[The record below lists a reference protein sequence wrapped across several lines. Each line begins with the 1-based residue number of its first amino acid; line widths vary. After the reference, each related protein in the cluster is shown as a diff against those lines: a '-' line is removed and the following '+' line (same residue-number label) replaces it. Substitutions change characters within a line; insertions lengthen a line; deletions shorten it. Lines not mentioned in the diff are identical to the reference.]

1 MTTVQTGTA
10 RRGAGR
16 ARYRPLPL
24 VVDIFAGAG
33 GASCGIRAALGREID
48 HALNH
53 DPQAVEV
60 HTANHPGTEHHC
72 ADAVEAVPLEITGG
86 RPVGLAWFSPDCTH
100 HSRAKGGK
108 PRDKNIR
115 ALAWVVVRWAR
126 EVRPRVIMLENVPEF
141 EEWGPLREDGR
152 PCRDRRGST
161 FRAWADA
168 LRELGYAVE
177 WRVLCAADYGAPTIR
192 RRLFLIARCDGE
204 PVRWPDPTHAPRD
217 RAGMLGLRPWVA
229 AAECIDW
236 SLPVHSIFLSP
247 EEARAA
253 GVRRPLA
260 EATLRRIAVGL
271 RRFVIEAGRP
281 FIVQTGHQ
289 TGDGGKVRDPGDPLS
304 TVVTKNEHCV
314 VAPTLAQT
322 GYGERDGQSPR
333 APDLD
338 RPLGTIVGG
347 GCKHALVA
355 AFLAKHYGGV
365 YGHGLDRPVG
375 TVTAT
380 DHHGPVAA
388 HLVKLRGMGGWKDPT
403 LPLDTVCAQA
413 PTFGVAA
420 SFLEQMHGTGRG
432 VDMGGPCPTVT
443 AGGNHLA
450 AVSAF
455 LVKYYGAA
463 TAQDLRDPLGTAT
476 ARARFGLVL
485 VDGVPHRIVDI
496 GMRMLQP
503 HELLRAQFGSHAE
516 GYRLLGSKA
525 RQIHAIGNSV
535 PPQVAE
541 ALVRANLGGW
551 IGGGA

>member
-1 MTTVQTGTA
+1 MTTLTSTERRA
-10 RRGAGR
+10 RRRRSSTTGI
-16 ARYRPLPL
+16 
-24 VVDIFAGAG
+24 VVDVFAGAG

-48 HALNH
+48 CALNH

-60 HTANHPGTEHHC
+60 HEVNHPETRHFC
-72 ADAVEAVPLEITGG
+72 ADAVEAAPLDVTGG
-86 RPVGLAWFSPDCTH
+86 RPVELAWFSPDCTH

-115 ALAWVVVRWAR
+115 ALAWVVVRWAK

-141 EEWGPLREDGR
+141 EDWGPLDDRGR
-152 PCRDRRGST
+152 PCRPRKGET
-161 FRAWADA
+161 FCAWVDA
-168 LRELGYAVE
+168 LRDEGYAVE

-192 RRLFLIARCDGE
+192 KRLFLVARCDGE

-217 RAGMLGLRPWVA
+217 RAALLGLEPWA
-229 AAECIDW
+229 AAAGCIDW
-236 SLPVHSIFLSP
+236 TLPVQSIFLSP
-247 EEARAA
+247 EEARKA

-260 EATLRRIAVGL
+260 EATMRRIAVGL
-271 RRFVIEAGRP
+271 RRFVIEAERP

-289 TGDGGKVRDPGDPLS
+289 THDGGKVRDPSEPLS

-314 VAPTLAQT
+314 VSPTLVQT
-322 GYGERDGQSPR
+322 GYGEREGQAPR
-333 APDLD
+333 ALDLG
-338 RPLGTIVGG
+338 RPMGTLVGG
-347 GCKHALVA
+347 GCKQAVVEAKLA

-365 YGHGLDRPVG
+365 FGHGLDRPAG
-375 TVTAT
+375 TITAT

-388 HLVKLRGMGGWKDPT
+388 HLVKLRGMGGWKDPAA
-403 LPLDTVCAQA
+403 PMDTVCAQA
-413 PTFGVAA
+413 PTFGVVA
-420 SFLEQMHGTGRG
+420 SELARADVAGRSE
-432 VDMGGPCPTVT
+432 
-443 AGGNHLA
+443 

-463 TAQDLRDPLGTAT
+463 TAQDCRDPLGTAT

-503 HELLRAQFGSHAE
+503 EELLRAQFGPYAT

-525 RQIHAIGNSV
+525 RRIHAIGNSV

-541 ALVRANLGGW
+541 ALVRANMGGCD
-551 IGGGA
+551 G